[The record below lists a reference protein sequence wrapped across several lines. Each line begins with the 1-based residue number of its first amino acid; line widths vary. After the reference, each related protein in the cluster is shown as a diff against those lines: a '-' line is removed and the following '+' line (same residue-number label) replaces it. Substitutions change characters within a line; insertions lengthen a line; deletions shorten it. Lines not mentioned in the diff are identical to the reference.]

1 LNLLINDSSLL
12 TVLVVGFFRKVVGV
26 LAIRDPYMFLED
38 PEVTVQGI
46 KVWLF
51 GTGGL
56 TGIKSL
62 PKTLQQKFSRQLEA
76 KHGTVTKKRDP
87 KDENSQ

>member
-1 LNLLINDSSLL
+1 
-12 TVLVVGFFRKVVGV
+12 
-26 LAIRDPYMFLED
+26 MFLED
-38 PEVTVQGI
+38 PVVTVQGI
-46 KVWLF
+46 KVWMF

-62 PKTLQQKFSRQLEA
+62 PKTLQQKFSRQLDAE
-76 KHGTVTKKRDP
+76 HGTVTKKRDP